1 MPASLPTPVSI
12 NPSRPS
18 VLDRL
23 RIERAAWT
31 LDARLQD
38 LPRRSRITKRRELR
52 DNLRAAA
59 DEVGARRAVSR
70 LGDLRVLAADYLAA
84 EYGELARR
92 PSWYAAAVALAAV
105 DLVMTLLDYVAS
117 SAFRAGIHATSASP
131 SGTFRW
137 TGVRYLISDETFTY
151 RAGTST
157 SVGGAWTPW
166 VYLIMLVATVAAGR
180 LWRLF
185 PAARRYPPGSN

>member
-1 MPASLPTPVSI
+1 MPAATPTPVST
-12 NPSRPS
+12 NPPRPT

-23 RIERAAWT
+23 RIERATWT

-59 DEVGARRAVSR
+59 DEVGARQAVR
-70 LGDLRVLAADYLAA
+70 QLGDLRVLAADYLAA

-105 DLVMTLLDYVAS
+105 DLVMMLLDHVAS
-117 SAFRAGIHATSASP
+117 SAFRAGIHATSASA
-131 SGTFRW
+131 SATGTFRW
-137 TGVRYLISDETFTY
+137 PGVSYLISEETFTY

-185 PAARRYPPGSN
+185 PAARRRR